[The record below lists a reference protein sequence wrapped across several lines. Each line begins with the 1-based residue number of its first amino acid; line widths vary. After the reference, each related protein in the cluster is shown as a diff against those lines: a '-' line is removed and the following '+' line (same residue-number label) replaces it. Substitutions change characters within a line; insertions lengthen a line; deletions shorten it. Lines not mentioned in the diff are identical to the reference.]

1 MFSILIPLGAFLSA
15 GVGYLAVR
23 VLLALGIGFISY
35 AAVIALLTQL
45 FSMAQ
50 GHYNNIPSLALS
62 IINLA
67 GIGDGLGIITG
78 SITFRATLLFATK
91 LGVLPK

>member
-50 GHYNNIPSLALS
+50 GYYNNIPSLALS

-78 SITFRATLLFATK
+78 AITFRATFVFVTK

>member
-1 MFSILIPLGAFLSA
+1 MFSFLIPLGAFLSA
-15 GVGYLAVR
+15 GVGFLAIR

-35 AAVIALLTQL
+35 ASVLAVLNQL

-62 IINLA
+62 I
-67 GIGDGLGIITG
+67 GIRII
-78 SITFRATLLFATK
+78 
-91 LGVLPK
+91 